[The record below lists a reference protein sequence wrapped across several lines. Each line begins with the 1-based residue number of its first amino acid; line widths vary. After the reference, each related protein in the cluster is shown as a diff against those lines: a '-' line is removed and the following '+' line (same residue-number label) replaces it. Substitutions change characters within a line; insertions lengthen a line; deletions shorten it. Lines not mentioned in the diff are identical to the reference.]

1 MNRWKKALTISI
13 LLLFIFL
20 LAGCNESYRELPV
33 DFEYAGNS
41 VSGSL
46 VLPKNSQEPYP
57 VVIFVH

>member
-1 MNRWKKALTISI
+1 MNQWKKTLTIPI

-46 VLPKNSQEPYP
+46 VLPRACSES
-57 VVIFVH
+57 ITG